1 MLAKAAITTSRVT
14 YAKMEKRN
22 LPLLPR
28 VASIIW
34 PMVLP
39 SKRMEEYRAP
49 KSCTPPKKMLPIKIH
64 SITGTQ
70 PNTAAVIGPTIGP
83 APAMEEK

>member
-1 MLAKAAITTSRVT
+1 
-14 YAKMEKRN
+14 
-22 LPLLPR
+22 
-28 VASIIW
+28 
-34 PMVLP
+34 
-39 SKRMEEYRAP
+39 
-49 KSCTPPKKMLPIKIH
+49 MLPIKIH